1 MAVKTIDDVELVATG
16 TWNASTG
23 RATITRDDLTAIL
36 AAHDDGLVDHAPI
49 KLGHTSTLND
59 GIGEGN
65 PAYGWAIPRRIEDR
79 PDGTSVLRGDL
90 AGVPSKLADA
100 IPHGYRRR
108 SAEIAFNARTHTGKK
123 YRAVLTGLAVL
134 GVAAP
139 AVKTL
144 ADVLAYYSDED
155 DLEPVTVDLS
165 SPSDTPPVPHTEPT
179 HSNDGDMPHPVADSK
194 DDTMPLTDAQ
204 VRAALNLDA
213 TADLDAEL
221 TKYLEQRKPK
231 DGDKPADGEPSEVN
245 PSPDNATVKTDAP
258 QTATQAAAEGEVPA
272 TDPAAAAKEQ
282 AQPATVTLSQG
293 AYDELVQAAQLAR
306 EHRAADLARDALK
319 AGKITAAEVTAY
331 SEAARDN
338 YDSTARLLANL
349 GVKFSTSEAGHDNA
363 PASDPN
369 PTHDA
374 LDRWVETGDITY

>member
-23 RATITRDDLTAIL
+23 RATITRDDLAAIL

-90 AGVPSKLADA
+90 AGVPAKLADA

-108 SAEIAFNARTHTGKK
+108 SAEIAFNARAHTGKK

-155 DLEPVTVDLS
+155 TLQPVTVDLS
-165 SPSDTPPVPHTEPT
+165 APGDTPPVPHTDTAPR
-179 HSNDGDMPHPVADSK
+179 NDGDMSHPAADSK
-194 DDTMPLTDAQ
+194 DVTMPLTEAQ

-221 TKYLEQRKPK
+221 TQYLESRKPK
-231 DGDKPADGEPSEVN
+231 DGDKPAEVN
-245 PSPDNATVKTDAP
+245 PAPDNATVKTDAP

-272 TDPAAAAKEQ
+272 ADPTAAAKEQ

-293 AYDELVQAAQLAR
+293 AYDELVQSAQLAR

-319 AGKITAAEVTAY
+319 AGKITAAEVAAY

-338 YDSTARLLANL
+338 YDSTARLLDSL
-349 GVKFSTSEAGHDNA
+349 GVKFSTTEAGHDNA
-363 PASDPN
+363 PTATPAN
-369 PTHDA
+369 DA
-374 LDRWVETGDITY
+374 LDRWVETGELTY